1 MKQATYTFVYFN
13 YTIFYEL
20 NAMPWQR
27 QLVPGLSLQRHG
39 FSPKATYVRCGGYS
53 NTGTG
58 FLQVLQ
64 FSCQVHSSKHPYS
77 HSTSLPY
84 HQPYTII
91 ATNNIIKK

>member
-1 MKQATYTFVYFN
+1 
-13 YTIFYEL
+13 
-20 NAMPWQR
+20 MPWLR

-39 FSPKATYVRCGGYS
+39 FSPKATHVRCGGYS

-77 HSTSLPY
+77 HNTSLTY
-84 HQPYTII
+84 NQPYTII
-91 ATNNIIKK
+91 ATNNIIKKTMNEWKKVFKL